1 MIAAKPPTTPM
12 KRPPIIAV
20 MGHIDHGKST
30 LLDYIRKTNV
40 VEKEFGGITQH
51 INAYEVEH
59 KRENGDIEK
68 ITFLDTP
75 GHVAF
80 KAMRSRG
87 AAVADIAILIVS
99 AEDGVKP
106 QTLEAFA
113 TIVESETPYLV
124 AINKIDKPNA
134 NIEKTKQNLA
144 ENGIYI
150 EGYGGNIPSVLISA
164 KTGENIPELLEMILL
179 LSDLE
184 DLKGDI
190 SSPFEGVIIESSR
203 DAKKGITATVV
214 IKNGKLES
222 GMCVVSGKSI
232 CPLKMIEDF
241 TGKKISE
248 ASFSSPIRLVGWSSL
263 PKVGALVTSCKNKKE
278 AEIIALKN
286 KEENG
291 IIENKITE
299 GAHIIPIIIKS
310 DVAGVA
316 DAIANEVQKLNTE
329 RACLKIL
336 EIGAGTITDN
346 DAKKALP
353 FPGAIILGFNVKVED
368 RAQDLADRNNIIIKT
383 FNVIYHLTEW
393 LKETIEK
400 QTPKIEVE
408 ETIGQLKVLKLFSST
423 KTSQVVGGRVLSGT
437 LSVNDNVRI
446 IRTDVEIARGKI
458 DELQQNKSKTSKI
471 MDGEA
476 GLSIDGV
483 TTIAPGDIIESI
495 VKVIK

>member
-1 MIAAKPPTTPM
+1 
-12 KRPPIIAV
+12 

-59 KRENGDIEK
+59 KRESGVVEK

-87 AAVADIAILIVS
+87 AAVADIAILVVS

-106 QTLEAFA
+106 QTLEALN

-124 AINKIDKPNA
+124 AITKIDKPNA

-164 KTGENIPELLEMILL
+164 KTGENIPELLEIILL

-184 DLKGDI
+184 DLKGDENA
-190 SSPFEGVIIESSR
+190 PFEGIIIESSL
-203 DAKKGITATVV
+203 DAKKGITATIV
-214 IKNGKLES
+214 IKNGRLES

-232 CPLKMIEDF
+232 CPLKIIEDF
-241 TGKKISE
+241 TGKKITE
-248 ASFSSPIRLVGWSSL
+248 ATFSSPVRLVGWSAL
-263 PKVGALVTSCKNKKE
+263 PRVGSKVTSCKNKKE
-278 AEIIALKN
+278 AETIAFKN
-286 KEENG
+286 KDESSVV
-291 IIENKITE
+291 ENKIPE
-299 GAHIIPIIIKS
+299 GVHIIPVIIKA

-316 DAIANEVQKLNTE
+316 DAISHEVEKLNTD
-329 RACLKIL
+329 RTCIKIID
-336 EIGAGTITDN
+336 IGAGTIADN

-353 FPGAIILGFNVKVED
+353 FKGAIILGFNVKVED

-383 FNVIYHLTEW
+383 FNVIYQLTDW

-400 QTPKIEVE
+400 QTPKMEVE
-408 ETIGQLKVLKLFSST
+408 EVVGQLKIIKVFSST
-423 KTSQVVGGRVLSGT
+423 KNSQIVGGKVLNGT
-437 LSVNDNVRI
+437 LSINDNVRI
-446 IRTDVEIARGKI
+446 MRADVEIARGKI
-458 DELQQNKSKTSKI
+458 EELQQNKSKTSKI

-476 GLSIDGV
+476 GLSISG
-483 TTIAPGDIIESI
+483 TSTIIGGDLIESI